1 MLRYIESHGFE
12 VIVSYFVFASLVSTM
27 PPLPSNSSYWASWG
41 YGLLHALASDWKH
54 VLEMTKTLPAE
65 PNSTTV
71 KTEVKQTTIENVTTP
86 APPKE

>member
-1 MLRYIESHGFE
+1 MHYVETHGFE
-12 VIVSYFVFASLVSTM
+12 ILIAYFAFASIVSSM
-27 PPLPSNSSYWASWG
+27 PPLPSGSSYWANWA
-41 YGLLHALASDWKH
+41 YGLLHAFASDWKH
-54 VLEMTKTLPAE
+54 MMEMAKAIPAE